1 MVSDGRSYRCARAAS
16 QPASGADAKDL
27 LGTIGRPMTDQLPIP
42 LRDQVRA
49 AIARAWDRGVGS
61 GALPHDPEAGAGAI
75 AVDRPSNP
83 EHGDFATNLALR
95 LAKPLR

>member
-1 MVSDGRSYRCARAAS
+1 
-16 QPASGADAKDL
+16 
-27 LGTIGRPMTDQLPIP
+27 MTEAIP

-61 GALPHDPEAGAGAI
+61 GALPRDPEAGAGAI
-75 AVDRPSNP
+75 VVDRPGNP

-95 LAKPLR
+95 LA